1 MVVVEVEKSV
11 MGRPRWVDWEVV
23 MPLKLKELQLV
34 MPFLLTGMY
43 PMRSYSGKA
52 GMGRSKFLDGLCKAE
67 ISADGERGGVVVLA
81 RVEEPCRQILPVSPI
96 TKKANTNELP
106 FFI

>member
-43 PMRSYSGKA
+43 PMSSYSGKA

-67 ISADGERGGVVVLA
+67 ISADGNGSGCLGKSRGTL
-81 RVEEPCRQILPVSPI
+81 PSNTPRQSNH
-96 TKKANTNELP
+96 KESKYQ
-106 FFI
+106 